1 VAQLPLSAHR
11 IVPVAA
17 ALTVVLLTPLTTHA
31 ETSDRHPTSLEPVVI
46 RVYEVGTKN
55 PELSAALESSVTRL
69 LESVDANVDV
79 LFVDCARENA
89 CTQPSP
95 GTLVLRLAPGRHP
108 NSARQCGEATAG
120 PGGRRGVLMT
130 VFRGC
135 VVDTRRELRDGALTQ
150 QGAAFALLSLT
161 ESDIIGAVVVH
172 ELIHL
177 VLPEELHGKGL
188 FKATLDAR
196 DWMDVASGLPHLDT
210 ALISRLSRALTVQPV
225 TLAAARASAGGSR

>member
-1 VAQLPLSAHR
+1 MAQVPLSTNR
-11 IVPVAA
+11 VVPVAV
-17 ALTVVLLTPLTTHA
+17 ALTAILLTPLAARA
-31 ETSDRHPTSLEPVVI
+31 ETSDRHPANLAPVVI

-55 PELSAALESSVTRL
+55 PELTAALERSVTRL
-69 LESVDANVDV
+69 LESIDASVGV
-79 LFVDCARENA
+79 LLVDCARENA
-89 CTQPSP
+89 CTEPSP

-108 NSARQCGEATAG
+108 NSARQCGEATGG

-210 ALISRLSRALTVQPV
+210 ALISRLSRALAVQPV
-225 TLAAARASAGGSR
+225 TLAAARAGAAGSR

>member
-1 VAQLPLSAHR
+1 VAQLPLSTNR
-11 IVPVAA
+11 VVPVAA
-17 ALTVVLLTPLTTHA
+17 ALTIVLLTPLAARA
-31 ETSDRHPTSLEPVVI
+31 ETSDRPPANLTPVVI

-55 PELSAALESSVTRL
+55 PKLTAALEGSVTRL
-69 LESVDANVDV
+69 LKGVDASVDI

-89 CTQPSP
+89 CTQPAP
-95 GTLVLRLAPGRHP
+95 EMLVLRITPGHHP
-108 NSARQCGEATAG
+108 IAARQCGEATAG

-135 VVDTRRELRDGALTQ
+135 VTETRRELRDGALTQ
-150 QGAAFALLSLT
+150 QGNAFALLSLT

-172 ELIHL
+172 EMIHL
-177 VLPEELHGKGL
+177 MLPEELHGKGL

-210 ALISRLSRALTVQPV
+210 ALLSRLNRAIAVQPV
-225 TLAAARASAGGSR
+225 TLNAARASEAGSR